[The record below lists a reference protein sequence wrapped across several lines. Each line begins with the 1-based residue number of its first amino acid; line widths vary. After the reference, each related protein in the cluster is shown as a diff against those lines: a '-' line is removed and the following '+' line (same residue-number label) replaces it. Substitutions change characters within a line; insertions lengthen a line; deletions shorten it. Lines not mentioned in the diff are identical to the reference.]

1 MSLKTI
7 IIEGRVED
15 VYAKYLGGQ
24 SGEGNSLAKDGVTS
38 GGDQMYQSL
47 GTKNIYYNQ
56 IVPGSAGISS
66 NHKYLDWITRHWSPT
81 DVSEEGHVEHN
92 LKEILLAVSKFD
104 NQAQRLELKDL
115 NQYKHI
121 DQLFDA
127 LKKVGE
133 TARRTVN
140 ISGDVDKIYEDNR
153 FVVVVPETHKASCY
167 YGAGTKW
174 CTASKNTDAHFSTY
188 KGNGEL
194 YYIIDKTLPT
204 SSPYYKVALNK
215 KIAGHT
221 EDFWDVTDKPI
232 TDTTNILSIMQNSKM
247 IKDIRNHFAEKFQER
262 IEQEIELQSQRLSA
276 NQERVERER
285 LRRVQ
290 MGIEA
295 NRRRMA
301 DEWNPEDTDT
311 RGLAAN
317 ALREWLIDEGE
328 WEGETKDEF
337 RDAIENL
344 RSEMENDPEVIED
357 PNGVKAQEYGD
368 DLTNLEEDMDLA
380 ESVYDIMPLHDYYGM
395 YEFEYGGAEYAVGDD
410 ESADEAAFERTK
422 SLIEDIGYE
431 GFSPGFVESH
441 IDGDQVAEYMED
453 WFYDDM
459 NDRPEDYLD
468 EDDREMTDK
477 AEEKVDDIDGDIGDL
492 QEELEELETEDG
504 EQEILDRIEELEA
517 DKDEITE
524 DDDNWEY
531 TEAAKDEYVEGR
543 KTEARDDPMT
553 FLRDWGMEDRVSD
566 FIDED
571 GFVEDVISSDGRG
584 NSLSSYDGDE
594 NEIVF
599 NDEWYYIYRTN

>member
-7 IIEGRVED
+7 LIEGRIED
-15 VYAKYLGGQ
+15 VYKKYFTD
-24 SGEGNSLAKDGVTS
+24 NTS
-38 GGDQMYQSL
+38 TFLTDVYM
-47 GTKNIYYNQ
+47 NE
-56 IVPGSAGISS
+56 IVPGSAEINP
-66 NHKYLDWITRHWSPT
+66 NHKYLEWITGRLET
-81 DVSEEGHVEHN
+81 GERVVGGIEHN

-115 NQYKHI
+115 NQYRDI

-133 TARRTVN
+133 TARRTVD
-140 ISGDVDKIYEDNR
+140 ITEDVEKIYEDNR
-153 FVVVVPETHKASCY
+153 FVVVSPKTHTASCY

-174 CTASKNTDAHFSTY
+174 CTASKDTKSHFSTY
-188 KGNGEL
+188 KGSGEL

-204 SSPYYKVALNK
+204 SDPYYKVALNK

-221 EDFWDVTDKPI
+221 EDYWDVKDKPI
-232 TDTTNILSIMQNSKM
+232 TDTTNILPIIQNSKM

-262 IEQEIELQSQRLSA
+262 IAQEIELQSQRLSD
-276 NQERVERER
+276 QEERVERER

-290 MGIEA
+290 VGIEA

-301 DEWNPEDTDT
+301 DEWNPEMTDNE
-311 RGLAAN
+311 GILAN
-317 ALREWLIDEGE
+317 ALKEYLIDNGE

-337 RDAIENL
+337 RNAIENL
-344 RSEMENDPEVIED
+344 RNEMENDPDVIED
-357 PNGVKAQEYGD
+357 PNGERAQEYGE
-368 DLTNLEEDMDLA
+368 DLNNLEEDLENA
-380 ESVYDIMPLHDYYGM
+380 ESVYDIIPLHDYYGM
-395 YEFEYGGAEYAVGDD
+395 YEFEYGGAEYAIGDD
-410 ESADEAAFERTK
+410 DAADEAAFERTK

-431 GFSPGFVESH
+431 GFNPGFMESH
-441 IDGDQVAEYMED
+441 IDGDQVADYMED

-468 EDDREMTDK
+468 EDDRELTNE
-477 AEEKVDDIDGDIGDL
+477 AEEKIDDIDGDIGEL
-492 QEELEELETEDG
+492 QEELEGLENED
-504 EQEILDRIEELEA
+504 EDQEIIDRIDELEA
-517 DKDEITE
+517 YKEEISD

-571 GFVEDVISSDGRG
+571 SFVEDVISSDGRG
-584 NSLSSYDGDE
+584 QTLSSYDGEEGEVTYQD
-594 NEIVF
+594 N
-599 NDEWYYIYRTN
+599 WYYIYRTN